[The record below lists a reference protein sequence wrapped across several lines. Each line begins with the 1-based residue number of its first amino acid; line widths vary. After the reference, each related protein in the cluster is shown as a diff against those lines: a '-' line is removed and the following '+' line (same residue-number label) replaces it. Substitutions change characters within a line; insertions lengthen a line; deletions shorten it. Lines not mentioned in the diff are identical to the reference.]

1 MNQLFM
7 PTRVMM
13 GKGCI
18 KENASLFS
26 EFGKKAMIVTGKTSA
41 QKSGALTDVADALK
55 SQAISYEVFDEVENN
70 PSVDTCYIGGQKAK
84 DFGAEFVIAIGG
96 GSPMDA
102 AKAIAAYAANDMA
115 AMDIYGTIKNK
126 PLPLLSV
133 PLTAGTGSEVT
144 PYSVLTVKEIENKKS
159 FSHPESFSKIA
170 FLDPTYLES
179 LPRAVL
185 LDTTA
190 DALSHALESM
200 LCKRTS
206 DVSNVYAEAALRH
219 LGKLIPN
226 VISGKPDFEKLLFA
240 SSLAGMAIAH
250 TGTVVVHSMG
260 YLLTYHKNVPHGRAN
275 ALLLPGFLKLCAK
288 HVPNRLAPVL
298 DAFGADKVDTLCDL
312 IKNLVPEPVV
322 LTEDEVNTFAKKA
335 IGAKNVSQNL
345 WPITEDEEASVFS
358 ALLQ

>member
-7 PTRVMM
+7 PTRVIM

-18 KENASLFS
+18 KENATLFS
-26 EFGKKAMIVTGKTSA
+26 GFGKKALIVTGKSSA
-41 QKSGALTDVADALK
+41 EKSGALCDVTEALK
-55 SQAISYEVFDEVENN
+55 HQSISFDIFNEVENN
-70 PSVDTCYIGGQKAK
+70 PSVETCYKGGQKAK
-84 DFGAEFVIAIGG
+84 AFGAEFIIAIGG

-102 AKAIAAYAANDMA
+102 AKAIAAFAVNDMA
-115 AMDIYGTIKNK
+115 PMDIYGTIKNK
-126 PLPLLSV
+126 PLPLISV

-170 FLDPTYLES
+170 FLDPAYLES

-206 DVSNVYAEAALRH
+206 DVSNVYAKAALEH
-219 LGKLIPN
+219 LGKLIPG
-226 VISGKPDFEKLLFA
+226 VIKGKPDLEKLLFA

-260 YLLTYHKNVPHGRAN
+260 YLLTYHKDVPHGRAN

-288 HVPNRLAPVL
+288 HVPERLAPAL
-298 DAFGADKVDTLCDL
+298 DAFGAKTVEELNDL
-312 IKNLVPEPVV
+312 ILQLIPEPVL
-322 LTEDEVNTFAKKA
+322 LTEDEVKVFSQKA
-335 IGAKNVSQNL
+335 IGAKNVIQNL
-345 WPITEDEEASVFS
+345 WPITESEEASVFA
-358 ALLQ
+358 ALRP

>member
-7 PTRVMM
+7 PTRVIM

-26 EFGKKAMIVTGKTSA
+26 EFGKKAFIVTGKTSA
-41 QKSGALTDVADALK
+41 EKSGALKDITDALSK
-55 SQAISYEVFDEVENN
+55 HSISYEVFSEVENN
-70 PSVDTCYIGGQKAK
+70 PSVETCYKGGQMAKA
-84 DFGAEFVIAIGG
+84 FGAEFVIAIGG

-102 AKAIAAYAANDMA
+102 AKAIAAYAVNDLEP
-115 AMDIYGTIKNK
+115 MDIYGTIKNN
-126 PLPLLSV
+126 PLPLISV

-159 FSHPESFSKIA
+159 FSHKESFSKIA
-170 FLDPTYLES
+170 FLDPEYLRS
-179 LPRAVL
+179 LPRDVL

-190 DALSHALESM
+190 DALSHAVESM

-219 LGKLIPN
+219 LGQLIPE
-226 VISGKPDFEKLLFA
+226 VLGGKPDYERLLFA

-260 YLLTYHKNVPHGRAN
+260 YLLTYHKNIPHGRAN
-275 ALLLPGFLKLCAK
+275 ACLLPGFITLCNE
-288 HVPNRLAPVL
+288 HNPERLAPVL
-298 DAFGADKVDTLCDL
+298 KAFGAKDCNDFCETIKKLIAQKVQLSQ
-312 IKNLVPEPVV
+312 E
-322 LTEDEVNTFAKKA
+322 EVTAFSKKA
-335 IGAKNVSQNL
+335 IQAKNVSQNL
-345 WPITEDEEASVFS
+345 WTITEAEEASVFA
-358 ALLQ
+358 ALL